1 MFFLFPLMQVVPGDT
16 DKLLLFFQGGGAC
29 WDKLSTSGDFCTTDA
44 NPSGLNG
51 VFDRENP
58 ANPFA
63 GYTVVQVLYCSGD
76 LHAGNVTRPYTDSA
90 GEPVVQV
97 GYENTKAAVAW
108 AKANL
113 DAKLDK
119 FVVRFSYSESSYE
132 KASAN

>member
-1 MFFLFPLMQVVPGDT
+1 MQVVPGDT
-16 DKLLLFFQGGGAC
+16 DK
-29 WDKLSTSGDFCTTDA
+29 
-44 NPSGLNG
+44 
-51 VFDRENP
+51 
-58 ANPFA
+58 
-63 GYTVVQVLYCSGD
+63 LYCSGD